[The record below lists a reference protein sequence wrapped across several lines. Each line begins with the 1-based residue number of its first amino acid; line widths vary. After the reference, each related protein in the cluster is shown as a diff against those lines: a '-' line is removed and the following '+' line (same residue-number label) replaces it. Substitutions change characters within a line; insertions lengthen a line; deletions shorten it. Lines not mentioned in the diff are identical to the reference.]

1 MEKENENTNQNNPE
15 QEFPDW
21 MLVESDSDPML
32 LNMIQ
37 IREDIMTPIVEKGGF
52 HALDPGDEES
62 AKASM
67 EIVKTAILDRKR
79 ELGLEPPA
87 K

>member
-1 MEKENENTNQNNPE
+1 MEKENKNINQNNPE
-15 QEFPDW
+15 QEFPKW
-21 MLVESDSDPML
+21 MLVESGSDPML

-37 IREDIMTPIVEKGGF
+37 IREDIMAPIVEKGGF
-52 HALDPGDEES
+52 HALDPEDEEL
-62 AKASM
+62 AKLSM
-67 EIVKTAILDRKR
+67 EVVKTAILDRKR

>member
-1 MEKENENTNQNNPE
+1 MEKENKNINQNNPE

-52 HALDPGDEES
+52 MPLTQEMKSQQRPVWKLS
-62 AKASM
+62 KQ
-67 EIVKTAILDRKR
+67 LY
-79 ELGLEPPA
+79 
-87 K
+87 